1 MFEVTYYRK
10 SRRDILIN
18 TIRYTLSIMAN
29 DVYDFKE
36 NDELLK
42 QRQRMH
48 LGIIENMKIE
58 LLELKL
64 KDNHFSIFQS

>member
-1 MFEVTYYRK
+1 
-10 SRRDILIN
+10 
-18 TIRYTLSIMAN
+18 MAN

-42 QRQRMH
+42 QRQCMH
-48 LGIIENMKIE
+48 FGIIENMKIE